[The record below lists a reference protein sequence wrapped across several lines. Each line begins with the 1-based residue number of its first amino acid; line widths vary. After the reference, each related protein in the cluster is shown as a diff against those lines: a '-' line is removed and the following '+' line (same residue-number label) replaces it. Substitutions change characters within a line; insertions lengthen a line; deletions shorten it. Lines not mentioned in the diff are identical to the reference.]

1 MVKMKLNK
9 TTVLS
14 EPEIKAIHETSLKVL
29 ENTGMFVYSDKVIEI
44 LKKAGCPV
52 NNETKLV
59 KFPRKL
65 IEESLKSVPN
75 TIQLFDR
82 NGNHSVKL
90 GGDST
95 YIASGHNAVYYH
107 GIDDPERRP
116 ITKEEVGNFAL
127 ISDHLENIHIVGI
140 EAMPQ
145 DVPQRASLVHAFDAV
160 INNTKKPIFWSPETD
175 IETRAIIEI
184 SKIVA
189 GTDDLSKKPF
199 SICQLS
205 PTSPLLWSTGAIEA
219 VIDISQNGIP
229 LAFLPEPYSGVTAPI
244 TLAGH
249 LVVHNAEVLS
259 GILITQIVNKGT
271 PVIYA
276 GAWTTFNM
284 RTASVLISTPET
296 AILRVAGSQMAKF
309 YNIPS
314 HSIGPDTDANFYD
327 EQHGWEKMLTA
338 ISAMQAGINL
348 LVNAGMFSTG
358 FSVSYEQL
366 LIDHEI
372 VSIVYR
378 YLRGIEVND
387 DTLAYPV
394 INEIGPKGNF
404 LQADHT
410 RKYLRTGEHFEAK
423 ISYQDLYDLW
433 ATRGMPDVTRKAK
446 SEAEK
451 IIASHKPEPLPSPA
465 KSEISRILSRVEKEA

>member
-1 MVKMKLNK
+1 MKLNK

-14 EPEIKAIHETSLKVL
+14 DSEIEAIHETSLKVL
-29 ENTGMFVYSDKVIEI
+29 ENTGMLVYSDSVIKI
-44 LKKAGCPV
+44 LKNAGCQT

-59 KFPRKL
+59 KFPRKI
-65 IEESLKSVPN
+65 IEESLKMAPK
-75 TIQLFDR
+75 TIQLYDHD
-82 NGNHSVKL
+82 GNPYCTL
-90 GGDST
+90 GDDNT

-116 ITKEEVGNFAL
+116 ITKQEVANFAL
-127 ISDHLENIHIVGI
+127 ISDNLENIHIVGI

-145 DVPQRASLVHAFDAV
+145 DVLPRASLVHAFDAV
-160 INNTKKPIFWSPETD
+160 VNNTKKPIFWSPETD

-184 SKIVA
+184 SKVVA
-189 GTDDLSKKPF
+189 GNDDLSKKPF

-205 PTSPLLWSTGAIEA
+205 STSPLWWSTGAVEA
-219 VIDISQNGIP
+219 VVDISKNGIP

-249 LVVHNAEVLS
+249 LVIHNAEVLS
-259 GILITQIVNKGT
+259 GISIAQLVRKGA

-284 RTASVLISTPET
+284 KTATVLISTPET
-296 AILRVAGSQMAKF
+296 AILRVAGSQMADF

-327 EQHGWEKMLTA
+327 EQHGWEKMLTT
-338 ISAMQAGINL
+338 ISAMQSGINL
-348 LVNAGMFSTG
+348 LVNSGMFSTG
-358 FSVSYEQL
+358 FAVSYEQL
-366 LIDHEI
+366 MIDHEI
-372 VSIVYR
+372 VSIVYH
-378 YLRGIEVND
+378 YLKGIEVNED
-387 DTLAYPV
+387 KLAYPV
-394 INEIGPKGNF
+394 IDEVGPKGNF

-433 ATRGMPDVTRKAK
+433 VSGGKPNVAYKAK
-446 SEAEK
+446 IEAEK
-451 IIASHKPEPLPSPA
+451 IIASHKPSQLLESKKA
-465 KSEISRILSRVEKEA
+465 RISEILLEVEKKA